1 MNTEKKIKHNFF
13 NEGLMVIISSP
24 SGAGKTTLCQR
35 LSSLD
40 KKLSLSISYTTRK
53 KRKKEI
59 NGKHYKFISQN
70 KFNLMKQK
78 KLLLESAKVFGNY
91 YGTSFKQINKKIK
104 LRQDILFDI
113 DWQGAKQIRKK
124 FPKHVVDI
132 FIMPPSILE
141 LRKRLIKRGQD
152 DINVV
157 EKRMNMALNEM
168 IHFYEYKYILFNKNV
183 FDTSNKIRNIIKLE
197 RNLRKN
203 LRKTEKILKKK

>member
-1 MNTEKKIKHNFF
+1 
-13 NEGLMVIISSP
+13 
-24 SGAGKTTLCQR
+24 
-35 LSSLD
+35 
-40 KKLSLSISYTTRK
+40 
-53 KRKKEI
+53 
-59 NGKHYKFISQN
+59 
-70 KFNLMKQK
+70 
-78 KLLLESAKVFGNY
+78 
-91 YGTSFKQINKKIK
+91 
-104 LRQDILFDI
+104 
-113 DWQGAKQIRKK
+113 
-124 FPKHVVDI
+124 
-132 FIMPPSILE
+132 MPPSILE